1 MITLSN
7 VHLIAAAKNIGS
19 CGMFD
24 KYLKEQI
31 SLDRILISSISNIRK
46 LKHDLGNDLT
56 FENNYLSLAVIVP
69 LLEPVLNMT
78 SNKMFEDI
86 KICLDLLNDITG

>member
-7 VHLIAAAKNIGS
+7 VHLIAAAKNIES
-19 CGMFD
+19 CGMFVS

-31 SLDRILISSISNIRK
+31 SLDRILISSISYIRK
-46 LKHDLGNDLT
+46 LKHDIGNDLT

-69 LLEPVLNMT
+69 LIST
-78 SNKMFEDI
+78 STQYDFK
-86 KICLDLLNDITG
+86 

>member
-31 SLDRILISSISNIRK
+31 SLDRILISNISNIRK

-69 LLEPVLNMT
+69 LIST
-78 SNKMFEDI
+78 STQYDFK
-86 KICLDLLNDITG
+86 

>member
-7 VHLIAAAKNIGS
+7 VHLIAAAKNIES

-46 LKHDLGNDLT
+46 LKHDLG
-56 FENNYLSLAVIVP
+56 
-69 LLEPVLNMT
+69 MT
-78 SNKMFEDI
+78 SHL
-86 KICLDLLNDITG
+86 KIITYPWL

>member
-1 MITLSN
+1 
-7 VHLIAAAKNIGS
+7 
-19 CGMFD
+19 MFD

-31 SLDRILISSISNIRK
+31 SLDRILISSTGISNIRK

-69 LLEPVLNMT
+69 LIST
-78 SNKMFEDI
+78 STQYDFK
-86 KICLDLLNDITG
+86 